1 MFAHF
6 LEKQNSCFQILVS
19 TMGLLSFYRW
29 HFWTSSRDT
38 EIYLD
43 LTIETILVQV
53 SQRSYGTSKSGKNLK
68 PIQLRSLEVSRG
80 SLQRHCDLAHLL
92 EFPIRATVH
101 EQRRSDKHICI
112 TERRKCPHA
121 QDQTPPDNISL
132 SFLLHVCECFACM
145 CVCVCLVPFDP
156 RKGP

>member
-19 TMGLLSFYRW
+19 TMGLPSFYRW

-38 EIYLD
+38 ENYLD

-53 SQRSYGTSKSGKNLK
+53 SQRSYGTSKSGKNLE

-101 EQRRSDKHICI
+101 EQGCSDKHICI
-112 TERRKCPHA
+112 TERRECPHA

-132 SFLLHVCECFACM
+132 SFLLHVCECLACM

-156 RKGP
+156 RKGS